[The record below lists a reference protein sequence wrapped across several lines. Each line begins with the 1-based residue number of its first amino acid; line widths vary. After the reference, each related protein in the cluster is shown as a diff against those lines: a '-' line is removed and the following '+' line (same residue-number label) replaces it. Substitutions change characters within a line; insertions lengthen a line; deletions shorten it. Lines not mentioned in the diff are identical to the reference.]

1 MKKIHKKR
9 LTTTAIVIN
18 RNTQKLDRLKIV
30 EILKAQSRVSPL
42 YIRLVKNT
50 NVKKERKNMEKIII
64 TENMIDS
71 ISSQI
76 NAKDIK
82 QYINNNRIEYLRY
95 LMNLIKNNNSINMN
109 GGDIND

>member
-1 MKKIHKKR
+1 
-9 LTTTAIVIN
+9 
-18 RNTQKLDRLKIV
+18 
-30 EILKAQSRVSPL
+30 
-42 YIRLVKNT
+42 
-50 NVKKERKNMEKIII
+50 MEKIII

-109 GGDIND
+109 GGVIND

>member
-1 MKKIHKKR
+1 M
-9 LTTTAIVIN
+9 TTTAIAIN
-18 RNTQKLDRLKIV
+18 QSTQKLDRLKIV

-82 QYINNNRIEYLRY
+82 KYINNNRIEYLRY
-95 LMNLIKNNNSINMN
+95 LMSLIKNNTSINTN
-109 GGDIND
+109 GGVIND

>member
-1 MKKIHKKR
+1 M
-9 LTTTAIVIN
+9 TTTAIAIN
-18 RNTQKLDRLKIV
+18 QSTQKLDRLKIV

-71 ISSQI
+71 ISLQI
-76 NAKDIK
+76 NAIDIK
-82 QYINNNRIEYLRY
+82 KYINNNRIEYLRY
-95 LMNLIKNNNSINMN
+95 LMNLIKNNTSINTN
-109 GGDIND
+109 GGVIND

>member
-1 MKKIHKKR
+1 M
-9 LTTTAIVIN
+9 TTTAIAIN
-18 RNTQKLDRLKIV
+18 QSTQKLDRLKIV

-82 QYINNNRIEYLRY
+82 KYINNNRIEYLRY
-95 LMNLIKNNNSINMN
+95 LMNLIKNNTSINTN
-109 GGDIND
+109 GGVIND

>member
-1 MKKIHKKR
+1 M
-9 LTTTAIVIN
+9 TTTAIVIN
-18 RNTQKLDRLKIV
+18 QSTQKLDRLKIV

-82 QYINNNRIEYLRY
+82 KYINNNRIEYLRY
-95 LMNLIKNNNSINMN
+95 LMNLIKNNTSINTN
-109 GGDIND
+109 GGVIND